1 MTSTGSSPRGS
12 PGQPQPGLR
21 LETAIRLGGVI
32 FALVVAA
39 ATAAHVLSLERTIET
54 EIEGRARTLS
64 RILAKEVNRSLAS
77 IQSNVEQI
85 EENLRESLQEGNP
98 AASQV
103 VLESATRANLLI
115 RELALVASD
124 GQVIA
129 SSRRRDKPIGVGGY
143 DFFQQ
148 PRDTRLRLGLPS
160 QGRTLSGEAHPGQGS
175 TFARQGFVT
184 LTRSLDSRSGSAQLV
199 AVIGTDSLMNQ
210 LRFLAADDSEVLSLY
225 RYDGQLLAT
234 SSPVVQS
241 RSDPQP
247 IFQRFIPERETGQFN
262 DTLGDGSRW
271 LAHFDTTAD
280 FPAVVEVRIARSILT
295 DRRLRDL
302 SVPVGV
308 MAAILMAVWLYTRIA
323 LKAVARR
330 HRSEELAAT
339 QERRLRNIL
348 DNAADGI
355 ITIDSR
361 GIVRDFNQAAEHI
374 FGVAPAEAI
383 GQSLESLLPMPY
395 AGNHQQHVLRYMA
408 GGQSSVIGRG
418 RVMKTQ
424 RRDGRPLEVH
434 LAVSEVLDQGE
445 RLFTGIVRDITEAR
459 QAEERFRTLF
469 QRSGEPHLLFD
480 ERGLVDCNDAA
491 LALLGTAERSQV
503 LGLTLAK
510 LTCEDPA
517 LGGKPLEDAIAGA
530 RRDGARRLE
539 IRARRVDGGL
549 APVEM
554 TITPIR
560 LAGNEA
566 LLVAWHDIADRQRYE
581 QELRRA
587 RDEAQSA
594 VRAKAS
600 FLAMMSH
607 ELRTPMTGVI
617 GMSELL
623 GDTRLDDEQ
632 RRLVGVLQNSAHSL
646 LTVVN
651 DVLDFSKI
659 EAGKLTLESI
669 DFDPV
674 GVMREVI
681 DLLSSAASGRGNL
694 LVHDAAGQHGLRVTG
709 DPTRL
714 RQILFNLVG
723 NAIKFTERGRI
734 TVSIQARPA
743 GDDALRLDF
752 EVRDTGIGI
761 PPEVLPTLFTPFQQ
775 ADSSTTRRFGGT
787 GLGLAI
793 CRHLVTAM
801 HGEIGVTSVPGEGSC
816 FAFSIELPR
825 AAEAPARQAA
835 AAADPALRTAKG
847 LDILLAED
855 NPTNQLLLA
864 TRLRRAGHRVE
875 VVENG
880 AKAVE
885 RVTAHDFDIV
895 LMDMQMPVLDG
906 AGATRAIRAI
916 PGEKGRVPVLALTA
930 DALPEFRSRY
940 MDSGLNDYLTKPV
953 DWAALEAALTRHART
968 PDSPAQAL
976 GAGAQA
982 QAPRHGQTA
991 SAETTGSTAVRMTV
1005 PTRVPQPA
1013 RVEPS
1018 IDPLA
1023 VVAEDT
1029 ERVALMRDDL
1039 GEDTFSE
1046 ILEIFWEKAHADL
1059 GDITRA
1065 LGDGDHEAA
1074 RSAAHSMKGAL
1085 GGMGFEAAARIA
1097 DRLQHGTPE
1106 TAAAELAGLHAVV
1119 ALIRERYG
1127 ARTDQAAV

>member
-1 MTSTGSSPRGS
+1 MS
-12 PGQPQPGLR
+12 QPGLR

-39 ATAAHVLSLERTIET
+39 ATVAHVLSLERTIET

-85 EENLRESLQEGNP
+85 EETLRETLQEGNP
-98 AASQV
+98 LASQV

-129 SSRRRDKPIGVGGY
+129 SSRRRDKPIAVAGY
-143 DFFQQ
+143 DFFRQ
-148 PRDTRLRLGLPS
+148 PRDGRLRLGLPS
-160 QGRTLSGEAHPGQGS
+160 QGRTLMGDASPGQGS
-175 TFARQGFVT
+175 AFARQGFIT
-184 LTRSLDSRSGSAQLV
+184 LTRSLDARAGSAQLV
-199 AVIGTDSLMNQ
+199 AVIGTDSLMNE

-225 RYDGQLLAT
+225 RYDGQLLAA
-234 SSPVVQS
+234 SSPLVQS

-247 IFQRFIPERETGQFN
+247 IFKRFIPERERGQFS

-280 FPAVVEVRIARSILT
+280 FPAVVEVRIARSVLT

-302 SVPVGV
+302 SVPMGV
-308 MAAILMAVWLYTRIA
+308 MAAILLAVFFYTRIA

-330 HRSEELAAT
+330 NRSEELAAT

-374 FGVAPAEAI
+374 FGVAPAQAI
-383 GQSLESLLPMPY
+383 GQSLESLLPAPY
-395 AGNHQQHVLRYMA
+395 AGDHQKHVLRYMA

-418 RVMKTQ
+418 RVLKTH

-491 LALLGTAERSQV
+491 LALLGTTERGQA
-503 LGLTLAK
+503 LGRTLSD
-510 LTCEDPA
+510 LTCWDPTQGA
-517 LGGKPLEDAIAGA
+517 TSLDDAIADA
-530 RRDGARRLE
+530 RRDGVRRLE
-539 IRARRVDGGL
+539 TRARRIDDEGV
-549 APVEM
+549 PVEM

-581 QELRRA
+581 HELRRA

-623 GDTRLDDEQ
+623 GDTLLDDEQ

-674 GVMREVI
+674 AVVREVI

-694 LVHDAAGQHGLRVTG
+694 LVHDAAGQLARETG
-709 DPTRL
+709 GHFMD
-714 RQILFNLVG
+714 QF
-723 NAIKFTERGRI
+723 AYAERTTDWRANNNI
-734 TVSIQARPA
+734 AESNYKQMSEEPHPIPA
-743 GDDALRLDF
+743 WIVCSPG
-752 EVRDTGIGI
+752 T
-761 PPEVLPTLFTPFQQ
+761 
-775 ADSSTTRRFGGT
+775 GGT
-787 GLGLAI
+787 
-793 CRHLVTAM
+793 
-801 HGEIGVTSVPGEGSC
+801 
-816 FAFSIELPR
+816 
-825 AAEAPARQAA
+825 
-835 AAADPALRTAKG
+835 
-847 LDILLAED
+847 
-855 NPTNQLLLA
+855 
-864 TRLRRAGHRVE
+864 
-875 VVENG
+875 
-880 AKAVE
+880 
-885 RVTAHDFDIV
+885 
-895 LMDMQMPVLDG
+895 
-906 AGATRAIRAI
+906 
-916 PGEKGRVPVLALTA
+916 
-930 DALPEFRSRY
+930 
-940 MDSGLNDYLTKPV
+940 
-953 DWAALEAALTRHART
+953 
-968 PDSPAQAL
+968 
-976 GAGAQA
+976 
-982 QAPRHGQTA
+982 TA
-991 SAETTGSTAVRMTV
+991 S
-1005 PTRVPQPA
+1005 
-1013 RVEPS
+1013 
-1018 IDPLA
+1018 
-1023 VVAEDT
+1023 
-1029 ERVALMRDDL
+1029 
-1039 GEDTFSE
+1039 
-1046 ILEIFWEKAHADL
+1046 
-1059 GDITRA
+1059 
-1065 LGDGDHEAA
+1065 
-1074 RSAAHSMKGAL
+1074 
-1085 GGMGFEAAARIA
+1085 
-1097 DRLQHGTPE
+1097 
-1106 TAAAELAGLHAVV
+1106 ELAS
-1119 ALIRERYG
+1119 
-1127 ARTDQAAV
+1127 AR